1 MFLFLLYFKV
11 CFFSSLLRICI
22 RNVLCFSFLNFS
34 SFSDCCFFNIHICI
48 YVHFIINRFFI
59 IHLCCLVL
67 LLRSVSLFLFYF
79 SYILFLY
86 AGTHLIFL
94 LLLIP
99 HFIFFYIKEKPN
111 LCQQFIIDDFIHTL
125 DSSLHHLLLILLVR
139 LIIIVII
146 AVVII
151 ITFKIVVAGWD
162 TDAELNAE
170 CLKCLKDFVIIIIF
184 LCCRCTNSI
193 RSNCGGIEKYTNTSM
208 HKD

>member
-1 MFLFLLYFKV
+1 MFYVFL
-11 CFFSSLLRICI
+11 S
-22 RNVLCFSFLNFS
+22 
-34 SFSDCCFFNIHICI
+34 
-48 YVHFIINRFFI
+48 
-59 IHLCCLVL
+59 
-67 LLRSVSLFLFYF
+67 
-79 SYILFLY
+79 
-86 AGTHLIFL
+86 LIFL
-94 LLLIP
+94 PSQTVASSTYIYVFMYTSSSIASLSFIYVVLCCCCGVF
-99 HFIFFYIKEKPN
+99 HYSYFIFRIFFSYMQVLILSSFFSLYLILYSSILYILHVLYYIKEKPN